1 MGVKQAHIVRRAIC
15 ALVCALAATG
25 TVAQTAPK
33 SKVRD
38 GKPVI
43 VRLPEGRRKAVAR
56 KRERRKA
63 SVRAKV
69 EQRPGRM
76 STFDARTRDRRS
88 GAGRTT
94 QPGKEEG

>member
-1 MGVKQAHIVRRAIC
+1 MEQHVWADSGYRGAQNRVDREDLQWHI
-15 ALVCALAATG
+15 AARPSDM
-25 TVAQTAPK
+25 AK
-33 SKVRD
+33 
-38 GKPVI
+38 
-43 VRLPEGRRKAVAR
+43 LPEGRRKAVAR